1 MLRCLFC
8 PRRNKIAPCHICAP
22 SGSPPTCPWLYTDLP
37 FLDRFEAAARDGFEG
52 VECLFP
58 HEHPQAEV
66 VARLHDLGLEL
77 VLFQC
82 QPGQLGGLAS
92 GGLAGLPGREAD
104 FRASLNAALDLAHA
118 LGCPQ
123 RARHGRARRRPR
135 RPPGPGQG
143 LGHLRS
149 QPALGRR
156 AGACRRPASSL
167 IEAINPARHA
177 RLPADPASSQALALA
192 QNIDSAHLQ
201 VQLDLY
207 HAQIVEGDLT
217 MRLRQM
223 LPTGRVG
230 HLQIA
235 AVPDRGEPD
244 AGELNFA
251 WVFDELR
258 RAELDRLDRLRVPP
272 ARPRPSLIAPGQATS
287 AGLGWLRTANP

>member
-1 MLRCLFC
+1 MSHLRPLRFAA
-8 PRRNKIAPCHICAP
+8 NL
-22 SGSPPTCPWLYTDLP
+22 SWLYTDLP

-66 VARLHDLGLEL
+66 VARLHDLGLEM
-77 VLFQC
+77 VLFNAN
-82 QPGQLGGLAS
+82 PGHWAAGER
-92 GGLAGLPGREAD
+92 GLAGVPGREAD

-118 LGCPQ
+118 LGCPRVHVMAGLVNDHAAPQ
-123 RARHGRARRRPR
+123 ALARAWTTYETNLRWATERARAADRV
-135 RPPGPGQG
+135 
-143 LGHLRS
+143 LT
-149 QPALGRR
+149 
-156 AGACRRPASSL
+156 
-167 IEAINPARHA
+167 IEAINPRDMPGYLLT
-177 RLPADPASSQALALA
+177 RSSEALALA

-207 HAQIVEGDLT
+207 HAQIAEGDLT

-258 RAELDRLDRLRVPP
+258 RLNWSGWIGCEY
-272 ARPRPSLIAPGQATS
+272 RPRATPRPEAPGQATS
-287 AGLGWLRTANP
+287 AGLGWLRAANP

>member
-1 MLRCLFC
+1 MSHLRPLRFAA
-8 PRRNKIAPCHICAP
+8 NL
-22 SGSPPTCPWLYTDLP
+22 SWLYTDLP

-66 VARLHDLGLEL
+66 VARLHDLGLEM
-77 VLFQC
+77 VLFNAD
-82 QPGQLGGLAS
+82 PGNWAAGER
-92 GGLAGLPGREAD
+92 GLAGVPGREAD

-118 LGCPQ
+118 LGCPRVHVMAGLVGDHAAPQ
-123 RARHGRARRRPR
+123 ALARAWTTYEANLRWAAERARAADRV
-135 RPPGPGQG
+135 
-143 LGHLRS
+143 LT
-149 QPALGRR
+149 
-156 AGACRRPASSL
+156 
-167 IEAINPARHA
+167 IEAINPRDMPGYLLT
-177 RLPADPASSQALALA
+177 RSSEALALA

-207 HAQIVEGDLT
+207 HAQIAEGDLT

-258 RAELDRLDRLRVPP
+258 RLNWTGWIGCEY
-272 ARPRPSLIAPGQATS
+272 RPRATPRPEAPGQATS
-287 AGLGWLRTANP
+287 AGLGWLRAANP

>member
-1 MLRCLFC
+1 MSHLRPLRFAA
-8 PRRNKIAPCHICAP
+8 NL
-22 SGSPPTCPWLYTDLP
+22 SWLYTDLP

-77 VLFQC
+77 VLFNAN
-82 QPGQLGGLAS
+82 PGNWAGGER
-92 GGLAGLPGREAD
+92 GLAGLPGREAD

-118 LGCPQ
+118 LGCPRVHVMAGLVDDHAGPQ
-123 RARHGRARRRPR
+123 ALVKAWATYEANLRWAAERARVADRV
-135 RPPGPGQG
+135 
-143 LGHLRS
+143 LT
-149 QPALGRR
+149 
-156 AGACRRPASSL
+156 
-167 IEAINPARHA
+167 IEAINPRDMPGYLLT
-177 RLPADPASSQALALA
+177 RSSQALALA

-258 RAELDRLDRLRVPP
+258 RLNWTGWIGCEYRPAAGLR
-272 ARPRPSLIAPGQATS
+272 PGGTS
-287 AGLGWLRTANP
+287 DGLGWLRPYR